1 MSGGR
6 GMPVRTVHAAG
17 ADDALRR
24 LLEGNA
30 RYLRGD
36 LRYGE
41 RLAEQRLAS
50 AAGQHP
56 FAAVLGCSDS
66 RVPPQL
72 VFDQGPGALFT
83 TRVAGNVATDSVV
96 GTLEYAV
103 EHLGVPLILVLGH
116 TSCGAVSACIQG
128 CDAPAAGHLGVL
140 FEAIQPAVERARL
153 TPGDPLE
160 SAVGFHVDNVVRQ
173 LRASEPVLGP
183 RVRAGTLRV
192 VGAVYD
198 LESGAVTLR
207 SGGLTEH
214 VASNTLLHSS
224 TVVD

>member
-1 MSGGR
+1 MSAAP
-6 GMPVRTVHAAG
+6 GMPLGTERPVG

-36 LRYGE
+36 LRHGE
-41 RLAEQRLAS
+41 GLAEQRLAS

-72 VFDQGPGALFT
+72 VFDQGPGDLFT
-83 TRVAGNVATDSVV
+83 TRVAGNVATDGVV

-103 EHLGVPLILVLGH
+103 EHLDVPLILVLGH
-116 TSCGAVSACIQG
+116 TSCGAVSACMRG
-128 CDAPAAGHLGVL
+128 CDAPADGHLGVL
-140 FEAIQPAVERARL
+140 FEAIEPAVERARV

-160 SAVGFHVDNVVRQ
+160 NAVRFHVENVVRQ
-173 LRASEPVLGP
+173 LRASEPALAP
-183 RVRAGTLRV
+183 RVRAGTLQV

-198 LESGAVTLR
+198 LQSGAVTLLPVR
-207 SGGLTEH
+207 
-214 VASNTLLHSS
+214 
-224 TVVD
+224 VDRTKRIQYITT